1 MLVDILIVLGIT
13 LVAAVFVAAEI
24 ALVSLRDSQV
34 QRLADSGGK
43 RGRKL
48 KRLLED
54 PNRFLAV
61 VQVGVTVL
69 GFLSAALGAERLGQ
83 YLIPVLTGWGLSEGV
98 ASIVALLTVTLAV
111 AYVSLVIGE
120 LTPKRLALQR
130 TEGIAMAL
138 APTLDRM
145 ARIFRPVIWLLG
157 KSTDLVVRL
166 LGGDP
171 NAAKEEMTGD
181 ELRGIVATS
190 ESLTRDE
197 RQLIGEVLD
206 AGERDIRE
214 IMLPRGQTA
223 FLDGGLTVSKAV
235 RDARDSPHSRYPVM
249 GDGGQDDI
257 IGFVH
262 IRDLMLAD
270 PTDRAQTV
278 RDVAREVLYLPGSK
292 KVLESLS
299 QMRRGGHHLAIV
311 VDEYGGT
318 DGIVTLEDLIEE
330 IIGDIR
336 DEYDAEET
344 STASRLASGDF
355 SIEGGTNLWELAD
368 LTGVELPEG
377 PYESVGG
384 YVMSRLGRVP
394 ELGDK
399 VEFETARHTGVLT
412 VAELDGRRVA
422 RLHVTAVTKADPD
435 NDEDAVDEQGAHS

>member
-13 LVAAVFVAAEI
+13 LIAAVFVAAEI

-34 QRLADSGGK
+34 QRLAEFGGTRGK
-43 RGRKL
+43 RL
-48 KRLLED
+48 KKLLED

-83 YLIPVLTGWGLSEGV
+83 YLIPVLVGWGMPEG
-98 ASIVALLTVTLAV
+98 AAGIVSLLVVTLAV

-130 TEGIAMAL
+130 TESIAMAL

-157 KSTDLVVRL
+157 KSTDVVVRL
-166 LGGDP
+166 VGGDP
-171 NAAKEEMTGD
+171 NASKEEMTGD
-181 ELRGIVATS
+181 ELRGIVASS

-206 AGERDIRE
+206 AGDRDIRE
-214 IMLPRGQTA
+214 IMLPRGQVA
-223 FLDGGLTVSKAV
+223 FLDGSQTVSKS
-235 RDARDSPHSRYPVM
+235 ARESKDSPHSRYPVT
-249 GDGGQDDI
+249 GDGGQDDVV
-257 IGFVH
+257 GFVH
-262 IRDLMLAD
+262 IRDLLLAD
-270 PTDRAQTV
+270 PTERAQTV
-278 RDVAREVLYLPGSK
+278 ADVAREVLHLPGSK

-299 QMRRGGHHLAIV
+299 EMRRGGHHLVIV

-336 DEYDAEET
+336 DEYDAEEPST
-344 STASRLASGDF
+344 SSRLASGDF
-355 SIEGGTNLWELAD
+355 EIDGVTNLGEFSD
-368 LTGVELPEG
+368 LTGVELPDG

-394 ELGDK
+394 EVGDT
-399 VEFETARHTGVLT
+399 VQFDTGRHTGVLT
-412 VAELDGRRVA
+412 VSELDGRRTA
-422 RLHVTAVTKADPD
+422 RLHVTAVAKADPD
-435 NDEDAVDEQGAHS
+435 DDLDEQPAAAS